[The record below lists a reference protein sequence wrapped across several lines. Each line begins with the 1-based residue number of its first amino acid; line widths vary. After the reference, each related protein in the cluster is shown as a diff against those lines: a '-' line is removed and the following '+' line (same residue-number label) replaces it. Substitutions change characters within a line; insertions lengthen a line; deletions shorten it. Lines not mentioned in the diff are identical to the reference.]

1 MSKFSKVFALAEKN
15 IDNSV
20 GKTLLQGTFGTRI
33 PNIDIWNQNSK
44 YLFLELDIH
53 FQIHYTDNRCFV
65 PNMHVC
71 NNASMHVS
79 KYACRQVMQA
89 MKKYGHKCHDIAR
102 YGYVMQNYCQ
112 LSAIDAKQ

>member
-1 MSKFSKVFALAEKN
+1 MQVCKCAIMQVC
-15 IDNSV
+15 ID
-20 GKTLLQGTFGTRI
+20 
-33 PNIDIWNQNSK
+33 
-44 YLFLELDIH
+44 
-53 FQIHYTDNRCFV
+53 
-65 PNMHVC
+65 
-71 NNASMHVS
+71 ASMHVS